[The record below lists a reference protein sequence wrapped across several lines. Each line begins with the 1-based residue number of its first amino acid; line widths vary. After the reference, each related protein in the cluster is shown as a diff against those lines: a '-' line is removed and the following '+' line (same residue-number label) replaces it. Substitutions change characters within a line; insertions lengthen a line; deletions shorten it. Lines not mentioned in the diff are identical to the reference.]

1 MKGTSRG
8 DGTQRRRSRTTW
20 RRKLFSAAL
29 AAFYGAGTA
38 PIASGY
44 AFNEI
49 VPDVR
54 LALAFSGGSA
64 CPVRAH
70 QLTAPGTI
78 TVRWSTMLGTNPLT
92 VLTLNQTASGRL
104 AEVEQ
109 LIAQSMGAWTGVIG
123 STLKPGAVTPLSR
136 VSSQNTCGSDGMNSI
151 CFGQADM

>member
-49 VPDVR
+49 VPDIR

-64 CPVRAH
+64 CPGRAH

-78 TVRWSTMLGTNPLT
+78 TLGWSTIVGANPLT
-92 VLTLNQTASGRL
+92 GLTQDQT
-104 AEVEQ
+104 
-109 LIAQSMGAWTGVIG
+109 
-123 STLKPGAVTPLSR
+123 
-136 VSSQNTCGSDGMNSI
+136 
-151 CFGQADM
+151 